1 MEKSIVT
8 PYGDS
13 QESKKKQVTRMFD
26 AISPSYDRL
35 NRVMTL
41 GIDQQWR
48 DRAIRELAPLKP
60 KRLLDVATGTG
71 DFALAALSL
80 KPERV
85 VGLDIS
91 PGMLEEGRNKMRAK
105 GVESIVE
112 MVEGASESLPFADGS
127 FDAATVGFGVRNF
140 EHLEQGLREIRRVLR
155 PGGRVAILEP
165 SFPQRFPL
173 RQMFGFYFQRIV
185 PILGRTLTDDPSAYT
200 YLPQSVG
207 AFPSGQTF
215 IKIGLAC
222 GFSSGRHVPLT
233 FGTCALYV
241 FEK

>member
-1 MEKSIVT
+1 
-8 PYGDS
+8 
-13 QESKKKQVTRMFD
+13 MFD
-26 AISPSYDRL
+26 AISPRYDRL

-48 DRAIRELAPLKP
+48 VRAIRELAPLRP
-60 KRLLDVATGTG
+60 KRVLDVATGTG

-80 KPERV
+80 NPERV

-112 MVEGASESLPFADGS
+112 MVEGDSESLPFPDGS

-140 EHLEQGLREIRRVLR
+140 EHLEQGLREISRVLR

-165 SFPQRFPL
+165 SFPQSFPL

-185 PILGRTLTDDPSAYT
+185 PILGRTLTDDSSAYS
-200 YLPQSVG
+200 YLPQSVS

-215 IKIGLAC
+215 IKIGLVC